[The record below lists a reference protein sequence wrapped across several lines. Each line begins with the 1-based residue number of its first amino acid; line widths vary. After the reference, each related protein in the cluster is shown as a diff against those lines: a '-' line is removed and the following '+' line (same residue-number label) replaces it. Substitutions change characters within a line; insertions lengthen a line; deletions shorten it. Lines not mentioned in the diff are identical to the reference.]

1 MLAGLL
7 PVAQLRAQRVAAL
20 HATGPYELTGCPSHT
35 AWRDATFPTEL
46 EPDRPSFVF
55 WLRALL
61 SPAEA
66 HALIAI
72 AEKHS
77 FSEEPDSTDLLPSHE
92 LYLLQR
98 GRPAVEP
105 VWAAIGERVERCV
118 LPFVRTKFGC
128 PNCVPCVSMVRR
140 YKASERLR
148 VTTHRDIES
157 SVTMVVELRPAGATP
172 EAGGLYIASSQEG
185 ETSFPTLRAG
195 DAFIHDFG
203 LLHGVRVACD
213 GADADCARYSLVL
226 WFQEDAAKCAASIS
240 SLALPAAVETVL
252 RHFMALADKATEEAL
267 SPSV

>member
-1 MLAGLL
+1 MGAALCMLSSKSAPSGAHPRPKYLCAGTAPLNHAKGQLLDICPELMLAVLTYL
-7 PVAQLRAQRVAAL
+7 P
-20 HATGPYELTGCPSHT
+20 
-35 AWRDATFPTEL
+35 
-46 EPDRPSFVF
+46 
-55 WLRALL
+55 
-61 SPAEA
+61 PAEA

-172 EAGGLYIASSQEG
+172 EAAVRASLLASAAKLSPTTTTKLSPTTYACASRSSKPWSTASSTGTRSRQ
-185 ETSFPTLRAG
+185 R
-195 DAFIHDFG
+195 
-203 LLHGVRVACD
+203 
-213 GADADCARYSLVL
+213 
-226 WFQEDAAKCAASIS
+226 
-240 SLALPAAVETVL
+240 
-252 RHFMALADKATEEAL
+252 
-267 SPSV
+267 